1 MTNLDNPKTYEQL
14 DVSGMRQHLRDFPKQ
29 CERAWQKAFTVEL
42 PPAYKELDSVIIL
55 GMGGSAIA
63 GQLVRRLA
71 LLEGRIPVWVHQDYD
86 LPHLVNDRTLVIA
99 SSYSG
104 DTEETLSC
112 FAQSLGTP
120 AKKLVF
126 TAGGKLRALA
136 DSEGIPCVT
145 IDYKAVPRAALPH
158 SFASIL
164 GVLQKLDI
172 LQYKPEDVKEALG
185 TLSALSVMF
194 GEETPLAQNPAKQLA
209 SSLVR
214 RVPVIYGAGI
224 LSEVAQR
231 WKTQI
236 NENSKTGAF
245 YEVFP
250 ELSHNAVVGYEFPAV
265 TRQRILTVLLHSH
278 LFSPQISLR
287 YDATAELLANLG
299 IEHKRIEAW
308 GKTPLAQ
315 MLSLV
320 LFGDY
325 VSLYLAMLNGVDP
338 TPTHH
343 IEYVKNHLSQLQGL
357 PTSTSA
363 STLHLGSTSDLPA
376 QT

>member
-1 MTNLDNPKTYEQL
+1 
-14 DVSGMRQHLRDFPKQ
+14 MRRHLREFPAQ
-29 CERAWQKAFTVEL
+29 CKRAWEKAFAVEL

-71 LLEGRIPVWVHQDYD
+71 ILEGRIPVWVHQDYD

-104 DTEETLSC
+104 NTEETLSC
-112 FAQSLGTP
+112 FAQSLSTP

-126 TAGGKLRALA
+126 TAGGELRSLA
-136 DSEGIPCVT
+136 EIEGVPCLT

-172 LQYKPEDVKEALG
+172 IQYKSEDIKEALE
-185 TLSALSVMF
+185 TLDDLSVMLN
-194 GEETPLAQNPAKQLA
+194 EDNSLLYNPAKQLA

-265 TRQRILTVLLHSH
+265 TRQRILMVLLHSS

-308 GKTPLAQ
+308 GTTPLAQ

-343 IEYVKNHLSQLQGL
+343 IDYVKNHLSKLQGL
-357 PTSTSA
+357 HTTTPTLPLSSTPNA
-363 STLHLGSTSDLPA
+363 SA